1 MNTATAI
8 KAATAETVRLTI
20 KQWAMEDRPSEKLQ
34 RYGVDALSDA
44 ELLAILVGSGTQQ
57 YSAVDIANL
66 VLQKFDG
73 NLNTLGKARFDEIS
87 DVTGVGTYTTCKIM
101 AAVELGKR
109 RQKATAE
116 LRPDMSTATRIY
128 EYMHPRMMD
137 LETEEFHILLMNQN
151 FRLIKSE
158 RISQGGITEVSADI
172 RIMMREAVLN
182 NATILAVCHNHPSG
196 SLRPSK
202 QDDILTQSVKKACDV
217 MRIHFT
223 DHVIVTDG
231 NYYSYSENGK
241 L

>member
-8 KAATAETVRLTI
+8 KAATAEAVRLTI
-20 KQWAMEDRPSEKLQ
+20 KQWAVEDRPSEKLQ
-34 RYGVDALSDA
+34 RNGVDALSDA

-57 YSAVDIANL
+57 YSAVDIAKQ
-66 VLQKFDG
+66 VLNQFGG
-73 NLNTLGKARFDEIS
+73 NLNTLGKARFDELCAIA
-87 DVTGVGTYTTCKIM
+87 GVGTYTSCKIL

-109 RQKATAE
+109 RQKAMTE

-196 SLRPSK
+196 CTRPSK
-202 QDDILTQSVKKACDV
+202 MDDMLTSSVKKACEV
-217 MRIHFT
+217 MHIHFT

-231 NYYSYSENGK
+231 NYYSYSENGR